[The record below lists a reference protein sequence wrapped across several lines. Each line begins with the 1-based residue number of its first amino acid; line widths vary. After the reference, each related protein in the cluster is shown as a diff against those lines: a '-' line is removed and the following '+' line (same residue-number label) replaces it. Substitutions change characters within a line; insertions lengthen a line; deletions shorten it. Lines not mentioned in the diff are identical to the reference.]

1 MFVINYYMIKQHPV
15 FYHRVQIRIF
25 LRKFANLLCQFLS
38 FSLLHIQDI
47 NRFFRQV
54 LIFSTSI
61 CLKGIYK
68 IQTQSSK

>member
-1 MFVINYYMIKQHPV
+1 
-15 FYHRVQIRIF
+15 
-25 LRKFANLLCQFLS
+25 
-38 FSLLHIQDI
+38 LLHIQDI